1 LFEEVTMFADY
12 ISDNSWANHSH
23 RGWTA
28 LVSFT
33 TQAVAIAGLLVVPLF
48 YTQAMPRLALLG
60 SLIAPVPPPAP
71 GSARATQSQVVRS
84 LGEHALLLPTRIP
97 RTIPDSND
105 GDASVSEIPAG
116 PGFPGGNGDRTG
128 GGFVLDAIG
137 PAPNSPMPLAPA
149 LHPPRVSH
157 VMEGNLI
164 QRVQPEYPA
173 LAKQARIQG
182 TVVLRAVISREGT
195 IQDLQVVSGHPLLVQ
210 AAINAVRQW
219 RYRPYYLNDQAVEVE
234 TQVTVNFTLSGG

>member
-1 LFEEVTMFADY
+1 MFEDY
-12 ISDNSWANHSH
+12 ISDNSWADHSV

-28 LVSFT
+28 LASFAA
-33 TQAVAIAGLLVVPLF
+33 QIVAVAGLLVLPLF

-60 SLIAPVPPPAP
+60 SLIAPTPPPAP
-71 GSARATQSQVVRS
+71 GVARAVQNQVVRS
-84 LGEHALLLPTRIP
+84 LGDHALLLPTRIP
-97 RTIPDSND
+97 RAIPASND
-105 GDASVSEIPAG
+105 GDASVPQLTTG
-116 PGFPGGNGDRTG
+116 PGGPGGNGDRAG
-128 GGFVLDAIG
+128 GNWVLDAIG
-137 PAPNSPMPLAPA
+137 RAPNSPMPMAPSMR
-149 LHPPRVSH
+149 PPRVSH

-195 IQDLQVVSGHPLLVQ
+195 IQDLQVISGHPLLVQ

-219 RYRPYYLNDQAVEVE
+219 RYRPYYLNDQPVEVE
-234 TQVTVNFTLSGG
+234 TQVTVNFSLSGG